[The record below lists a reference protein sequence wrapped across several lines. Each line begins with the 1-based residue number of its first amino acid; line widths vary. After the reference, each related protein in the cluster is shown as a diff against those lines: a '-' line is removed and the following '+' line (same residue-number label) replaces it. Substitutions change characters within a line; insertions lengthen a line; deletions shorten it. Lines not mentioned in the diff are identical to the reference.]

1 MAKRQRLIV
10 MGASH
15 AHSHSEN
22 AESPRQQAAATNP
35 DALPAGFPCSLQ
47 TDLLKWND
55 QVVQKD
61 QFGKWKLI
69 LLNAEKFHAGNVA
82 ILKRG
87 KDVVLIDSGCAKNYE
102 KLVKKITKRDYAPF
116 FLVNTHAHPDH
127 TGANVE
133 MVEEGAIVLAHRNA
147 REHMVG
153 YGVPGESGLPVVTFR
168 RRMTIYAGKQRMRL
182 LSLAP
187 GHTDGDLAV
196 WVPDMNLLHT
206 GDVFMSRDY
215 PLIDSNSGGSI
226 LGLIRSVNR
235 LVRRSDRDTVIIPG
249 HGPLAGRK
257 ELVQYQN
264 MLVNV
269 TDDVQYHKNLGLDL
283 ESVRELNLTKKYDKK
298 WGQGDLITGRQFVG
312 FVYNTLPDATISPSK
327 RELPSHK
334 AHDHDSG
341 KPEVSSSHL
350 FAKRATL
357 EVGEKGRAS
366 LSFDLN
372 DRDEGQFDAGV
383 QDRLTGLSS
392 SKTWSAPDLVSDSGT
407 APSALFSFE
416 LRGPAEDERFL
427 NLDGWLKRTSFD
439 DDRMTIEVAFDAD
452 DFRSEHDSDRAS
464 GLASDGVIDLA
475 SVRIDQMESCP
486 LGDI

>member
-1 MAKRQRLIV
+1 MSAI
-10 MGASH
+10 
-15 AHSHSEN
+15 HSHSVNKEH
-22 AESPRQQAAATNP
+22 PDDHAAVENP
-35 DALPAGFPCSLQ
+35 DALPKGFPCVLLNDSLQ
-47 TDLLKWND
+47 WNED
-55 QVVQKD
+55 VVELD

-69 LLNAEKFHAGNVA
+69 LMNPERFQAGNIA

-87 KDVVLIDSGCAKNYE
+87 KKIVLIDSGCARNYE
-102 KLVKKITKRDYAPF
+102 KLVKKVANKDYAPF

-133 MVEEGAIVLAHRNA
+133 MAGEGAMVLAHRNA
-147 REHMVG
+147 RQHMVR
-153 YGVPGESGLPVVTFR
+153 YGLPGEPGLPILTFR

-215 PLIDSNSGGSI
+215 PLIDSNSGGTI

-249 HGPLAGRK
+249 HGDLAGRK

-283 ESVRELNLTKKYDKK
+283 ESVRDLNLTKKYDKK

-327 RELPSHK
+327 RELPGHK
-334 AHDHDSG
+334 AHDHDSEE
-341 KPEVSSSHL
+341 PEVCLSHL

-372 DRDEGQFDAGV
+372 DRDEGRFDAGV

-392 SKTWSAPDLVSDSGT
+392 SKTWSAPDLVSDNGT

-416 LRGPAEDERFL
+416 LRGPADDERFL
-427 NLDGWLKRTSFD
+427 TLDGRLKRTSFD

-452 DFRSEHDSDRAS
+452 DFRSEHHSDLAS